1 MSSLLIDRRGVELDY
16 GNDCLI
22 VRHESVGARSVPM
35 RGLERVVCMHNVV
48 LGTRVIG
55 QFQRFGIDFIAL
67 NSRSSER
74 SFAVH
79 AAHAKQAGRRVIQ
92 YQTQQATPA
101 RMELARRLVALKLLA
116 SIRAVGRN
124 QPVMVDSLRRL
135 MVLARAAQNMDSLRG
150 FEGIAQRNVFAHW
163 RGLLPPRLGFEQ
175 RRRRPPPDPV
185 NAVLSLSYGLA
196 YHEAIRQCMRS
207 GLDPWLGVY
216 HALAPGR
223 HSLACDL
230 IEPLRPRI
238 EKWVVE
244 LFCSGCLDRRH
255 FSTRD
260 GQCLLGKAGRSVYYH
275 EWHAVLPQWTRRLR
289 HYARRLSAH
298 LDSLAAC
305 EHTRSEPDDA

>member
-1 MSSLLIDRRGVELDY
+1 MTSLLIDRRGVELDY
-16 GNDCLI
+16 ENDCLL
-22 VRHESVGARSVPM
+22 VRHESVEARSVPM

-79 AAHAKQAGRRVIQ
+79 AAHAKQAARRVLQ
-92 YQTQQATPA
+92 YQTQQSTTT
-101 RMELARRLVALKLLA
+101 RLEMARRLVALKLVA
-116 SIRAVGRN
+116 SIRTLGRDE
-124 QPVMVDSLRRL
+124 PVVVDGLRR
-135 MVLARAAQNMDSLRG
+135 MVALTRKAQNMDSLRG
-150 FEGIAQRNVFAHW
+150 FEGMAQRTLFAHW
-163 RGLLPPRLGFEQ
+163 RSLLPVQLGFEQ

-185 NAVLSLSYGLA
+185 NAVLSLSYSLA
-196 YHEAIRQCMRS
+196 HHEAIRQCMRS

-216 HALAPGR
+216 HTLAPGR

-255 FSTRD
+255 FSNRD
-260 GQCLLGKAGRSVYYH
+260 GQCLLGKAGRSIYYH
-275 EWHAVLPQWTRRLR
+275 EWHAVLPHWTRRLR
-289 HYARRLSAH
+289 YYARRLSAH
-298 LDSLAAC
+298 LDSLAS
-305 EHTRSEPDDA
+305 RRGDGPGPGDG